1 MVQPGAPPPGGLRLG
16 PSARGVAEARR
27 YAVDVA
33 ARLGADDDTRE
44 TVRTLVSEL
53 VTNALLHAGTDVV
66 VRVDDARAA
75 LRVSVTDGSP
85 AQPLQ
90 RRLGPGSTTGRGLR
104 LLRAL
109 STDSG
114 TERSDAI
121 GAGGK
126 TVWFTVS
133 KRATE
138 HDRQAVD
145 RTADEVFAVDHEQAW

>member
-1 MVQPGAPPPGGLRLG
+1 MVQQGAPPPPALRLG
-16 PSARGVAEARR
+16 QTARGVAEARR

-33 ARLGADDDTRE
+33 GRLGADDEARD

-66 VRVDDARAA
+66 VRVEDDRTS
-75 LRVSVTDGSP
+75 LRVGVTDGSP

-104 LLRAL
+104 LLRVL

-114 TERSDAI
+114 VERSDAV
-121 GAGGK
+121 GTGGK
-126 TVWFTVS
+126 TVWFRVS
-133 KRATE
+133 KKATE
-138 HDRQAVD
+138 QGRQAIA
-145 RTADEVFAVDHEQAW
+145 RIADEVFAVDHEQAW